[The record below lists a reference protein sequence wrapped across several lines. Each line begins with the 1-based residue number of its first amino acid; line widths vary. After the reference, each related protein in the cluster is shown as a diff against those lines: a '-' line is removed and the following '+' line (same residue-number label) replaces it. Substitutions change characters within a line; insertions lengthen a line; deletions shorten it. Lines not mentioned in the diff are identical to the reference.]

1 MTNSELTIHAIL
13 EAQRNYFLQGHT
25 QPLSVRKTILRK
37 LKQLLRDN
45 EERIAE
51 AVYSD
56 FGKSYFEVMQNELGL
71 VYAEI
76 TQLLKKLNKWSAPQR
91 PFTALV
97 NLPGKSRVY
106 PLPYG
111 NVLVIAPWNYPVQ
124 LALIPVISAL
134 AAGNTVIL
142 KPSELTSETSALL
155 ATLMNSAFP
164 RELLYVKEGGVEETG
179 DLLSLRFDKIF
190 FTGSTAVG
198 KIVMKAAAAHLTPV
212 TLELGGKNPVIV
224 MPDCDLKMTAKR
236 LVWGKFHNGGQAC
249 VSPDHLY
256 VHEDIADRLV
266 EEMQKNIKKMY
277 NGDAENCEALP
288 SIVNDQHF
296 DRIVGLIDQRKV
308 VTGGK
313 SNREKLFIEPTVMTG
328 VQPDDPVMQ
337 EEVFGP
343 LMPVL
348 TYDDPDALLEK
359 LKREPSPL
367 ALYIFTRNRR
377 LATKIQQGFRS
388 GGGMV
393 NDTVV
398 HFVNNTTPFGGMGES
413 GMGNYHGKAGFECFS
428 HRKTVMTKPTWFE
441 LWVKY
446 PPYTKSKLKII
457 RAFLR

>member
-1 MTNSELTIHAIL
+1 MNEHTIPEIL
-13 EAQRNYFLQGHT
+13 KAQRSYFLQGHT
-25 QPLSVRKTILRK
+25 QPLSFRKFAIRK
-37 LKQLLRDN
+37 LMQLLKEN
-45 EERIAE
+45 EDQIAK

-71 VYAEI
+71 VYTEI
-76 TQLLKKLNKWSAPQR
+76 RRLLKKLNKWSAPHR

-97 NLPGKSRVY
+97 NLPGRSRVY
-106 PLPYG
+106 PVPYG
-111 NVLVIAPWNYPVQ
+111 NVLVISPWNYPVQ

-142 KPSELTSETSALL
+142 KPSELMAETSALL
-155 ATLMNSAFP
+155 ATLINSAFP
-164 RELLYVKEGGVEETG
+164 RELIYVKEGGVNETSE
-179 DLLSLRFDKIF
+179 LLFHRFDKIF

-198 KIVMKAAAAHLTPV
+198 RIVMKAAALHLTPV

-224 MPDCDLKMTAKR
+224 MPDCDIKMAAKR

-256 VHEDIADRLV
+256 VHEDIVEQLV

-296 DRIVGLIDQRKV
+296 DRIAGLIDQRKV

-313 SNREKLFIEPTVMTG
+313 SNRKKLFIEPTVMTG
-328 VQPDDPVMQ
+328 VQPEDPVMQ

-343 LMPVL
+343 VMPVL
-348 TYDDPDALLEK
+348 TYNDLDALMET
-359 LKREPSPL
+359 LKREPTPL
-367 ALYIFTRNRR
+367 ALYIFTKNGR
-377 LATKIQQGFRS
+377 LATAIQREFRS
-388 GGGMV
+388 GGGMI

-398 HFVNNTTPFGGMGES
+398 HFVNSTTPFGGMGDS

-428 HRKTVMTKPTWFE
+428 HRKTVITKPNWFE
-441 LWVKY
+441 LSVKY
-446 PPYTKSKLKII
+446 PPYTKRKLKII

>member
-1 MTNSELTIHAIL
+1 MTNSDLTIPVIL
-13 EAQRNYFLQGHT
+13 EAQRSYFLQGNT
-25 QPLSVRKTILRK
+25 QSVSVRKTILRK

-45 EERIAE
+45 EDRIAE

-76 TQLLKKLNKWSAPQR
+76 RQLLRNLDRWSAPWR

-155 ATLMNSAFP
+155 ATLINSAFP
-164 RELLYVKEGGVEETG
+164 RELLYVKEGGVEETSE
-179 DLLSLRFDKIF
+179 LLSHRFDKIF

-198 KIVMKAAAAHLTPV
+198 KIVMKAAAVHLTPV

-224 MPDCDLKMTAKR
+224 LPDCDLKVTAKR

-249 VSPDHLY
+249 VAPDHIY

-266 EEMQKNIKKMY
+266 EEMQKNIEKMY
-277 NGDAENCEALP
+277 NGNAAHCEALP
-288 SIVNDQHF
+288 AIVNEQHF
-296 DRIVGLIDQRKV
+296 DRIAGLIDPGKV

-328 VQPDDPVMQ
+328 VQPEERVMQ

-343 LMPVL
+343 VMPVL
-348 TYDDPDALLEK
+348 TYDDPDVLLEK
-359 LKREPSPL
+359 LRREPSPL
-367 ALYIFTRNRR
+367 ALYIFTKNRR
-377 LATKIQQGFRS
+377 LATEIQRGFRS
-388 GGGMV
+388 GGGMI

-457 RAFLR
+457 RTFLR